1 MNYGDNGMD
10 SATNWHDTYWS
21 VEIAYTPS
29 MVYDEKFYDWSD
41 EDE

>member
-1 MNYGDNGMD
+1 MD

-41 EDE
+41 EDEDE